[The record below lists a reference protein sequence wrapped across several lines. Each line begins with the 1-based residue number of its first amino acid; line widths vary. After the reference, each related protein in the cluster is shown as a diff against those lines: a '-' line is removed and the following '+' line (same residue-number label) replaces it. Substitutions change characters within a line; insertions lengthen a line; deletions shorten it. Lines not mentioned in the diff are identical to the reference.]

1 MHCLSLTLA
10 FLCKDLS
17 MKIKLAAVIVLS
29 SLLLSGCFDDKDKES
44 SPSQKA
50 SGSETTK
57 VVSYVV
63 RTLESMRPYN
73 DVKIN
78 QDSIIIKNADKIFSQ
93 ACSTKE
99 KCDEF
104 KFHIDSPF
112 VDFKN
117 IESISVVPVYEK
129 LNPKYKN
136 LDEVKSIN
144 ISSFVQIMTFKD
156 TPDVQ
161 KEITSLSQHYVMMRT
176 VFKNDTTPI
185 YSIPFFDYRDEQGF
199 SVHFNGNEATL
210 FAQKESMTKIEH
222 KTLLRF
228 IKDTSEDAVKTR
240 DKMIEE
246 NQSQKENTEFWKQSE
261 VKQ

>member
-1 MHCLSLTLA
+1 
-10 FLCKDLS
+10 
-17 MKIKLAAVIVLS
+17 MKIKLAGVIVLS
-29 SLLLSGCFDDKDKES
+29 SLLLSGCFDDKDKDS

-50 SGSETTK
+50 SGEETTK

-136 LDEVKSIN
+136 LDEAKSIN

-161 KEITSLSQHYVMMRT
+161 KEITSLSQHYVMVRT

-185 YSIPFFDYRDEQGF
+185 YSIPFFDYRDEKGF